1 MWRRKRKRKGKE
13 KEKKETEGKLKA
25 VQKKR
30 PAIDLRNESHQAK
43 SRFSDS
49 EMEEIVRDNYKVQA
63 ERKEKTFSDHK
74 ENFAKLYKTM
84 KVLNKITKLNSNFE
98 KIYHL
103 LETHFA
109 PRPMEVIVPDPGPAV
124 DKGTTG
130 NHQLDESHFISVIY
144 FITLE
149 YALALLDA
157 LFTKDEQATSCF
169 KESTR
174 PSSCSQ
180 SQKPPLS
187 PIRVKLIEECIDKKF
202 GQGTAA
208 ANDPKITESLN
219 QKCRDRL
226 KK

>member
-1 MWRRKRKRKGKE
+1 
-13 KEKKETEGKLKA
+13 
-25 VQKKR
+25 
-30 PAIDLRNESHQAK
+30 
-43 SRFSDS
+43 
-49 EMEEIVRDNYKVQA
+49 
-63 ERKEKTFSDHK
+63 
-74 ENFAKLYKTM
+74 M
-84 KVLNKITKLNSNFE
+84 KVLNKEITKLNSNFE

-130 NHQLDESHFISVIY
+130 NHQLDESHFISVNILY
-144 FITLE
+144 HKRGVNLLNIKSHDPGK

-187 PIRVKLIEECIDKKF
+187 PIRVKLIEECIDKSSDK
-202 GQGTAA
+202 GQLQQMT
-208 ANDPKITESLN
+208 P
-219 QKCRDRL
+219 RL
-226 KK
+226 QNHSIKSVVTG